1 MMDSKRVEMRFA
13 GSGGQ
18 GVILASVILAE
29 AAVISGLYTVQSQA
43 YGPEARGGV
52 SKAETILSRER
63 IWYSKVTQPDFL
75 LALTQAS
82 LDAYT
87 KTLAEGAVVM
97 MDDSLTL
104 PKGVDGSRVISIP
117 ILRAAKEEVGKAFT
131 ANIVAV
137 GAINVALRLFDD
149 EILLEA
155 VKRHIPPGTEEIN
168 KTALKVGTALISG
181 QQAAAFAQKLG

>member
-1 MMDSKRVEMRFA
+1 MDKKRYEMRFA

-52 SKAETILSRER
+52 SKAETILSREH

-82 LDAYT
+82 LDTYA

-104 PKGVDGSRVISIP
+104 PKSVEEIRVISIP
-117 ILRAAKEEVGKAFT
+117 ILRAAKEEVGRAFT

-137 GAINVALRLFDD
+137 GAINAALRLFDD
-149 EILLEA
+149 DTLLEA
-155 VKRHIPPGTEEIN
+155 VKRHIPAGTEEIN
-168 KTALKVGTALISG
+168 KKALQVGAALIS
-181 QQAAAFAQKLG
+181 QEQAGGFVQKLG